1 MSTRRETRAQAQAFI
16 DNLKPLQHANSEK
29 IYLQGSRADLKV
41 AMRQIHQ
48 SDTLIGGTQS
58 APIVAKNP
66 PIKVYDCA
74 GPYSDPKADI
84 NVHRGLDKLR
94 SAWIAERDDTQTLSQ
109 ASSGFTQ
116 QRLADEG
123 LDHLRFEHLPRPRRA
138 KDGKVV
144 TQMHY
149 ARRGIIT
156 PEMEYV
162 ALRENMARDTVTDE
176 VLTQRAAGESF
187 GAKVGQAI
195 TPEFVRQE
203 LAAGRAIIPLN
214 INHPEAEPMIIGRNF
229 LVKVNANIGNSAV
242 TSSIEEE
249 VEKLVWATRWGA
261 DTVMDLSTGRYIH
274 ETREWI
280 IRNSPVPIGTVPIY
294 QALEKVNGVA
304 EDLTWEIF
312 RDTLIEQAE
321 QGVDYFTIH
330 AGVLLRYVPM
340 TAKRLT
346 GIVSRGGSIMAKW
359 CLSHHKENF
368 LYEHFDEICKLCA
381 AYDVSL
387 SLGDGMRPGS
397 IADANDEAQFA
408 ELETLGEL
416 VKRAWQHDVQTIIE
430 GPGHIP
436 MQLIKENMDKQL
448 ELCDEAPFYTL
459 GPQTTDIAPG
469 YDHFTSGIGAA
480 MIAWYG
486 CAMLCYVTPKEHLG
500 LPNKEDVKQ
509 GLIAYKIAAHAGDV
523 AKGHPG
529 AQIRDNA
536 LSKARFEFRW
546 EDQYNLGLDPDT
558 ARAYHDE
565 SLPQE
570 SAKVAHFCSMCG
582 PKFCSMKITQEVREY
597 AAAQESQT
605 QAIEVQHSQAYEA
618 APQTQIQQGMEKMS
632 AQFKQTGGALYH
644 SATMADVEEV

>member
-1 MSTRRETRAQAQAFI
+1 M

-84 NVHRGLDKLR
+84 NVRRGLDKLR

-149 ARRGIIT
+149 ARHGIIT

-162 ALRENMARDTVTDE
+162 ALRENMARDTVIDE

>member
-1 MSTRRETRAQAQAFI
+1 MSTRREMRAEAQAFI
-16 DNLKPLQHANSEK
+16 DNLKPLQHPNSQK
-29 IYLQGSRADLKV
+29 FYLSGSRPDLKV
-41 AMRQIHQ
+41 AMRQIFQ
-48 SDTLIGGTQS
+48 SDTLVGGTAE
-58 APIVAKNP
+58 APVYEQNP
-66 PIKVYDCA
+66 PINVYDCA
-74 GPYSDPKADI
+74 GPYSDPNADI
-84 NVHRGLDKLR
+84 DVRHGLVKLR
-94 SAWIAERDDTQTLSQ
+94 SQWIAERGDTLELEQV
-109 ASSGFTQ
+109 SSGFTQ

-123 LDHLRFEHLPRPRRA
+123 LDHLRFEHLPKPRRA
-138 KDGKVV
+138 LDGKVV

-162 ALRENMARDTVTDE
+162 ALRENMARESVTQE
-176 VLTQRAAGESF
+176 VLNQRAPGESF
-187 GAKVGQAI
+187 GAKVGEPI
-195 TPEFVRQE
+195 TPDFVRQE
-203 LAAGRAIIPLN
+203 LAAGRAILPLN

-368 LYEHFDEICKLCA
+368 LYEHFDEICRLCA

-416 VKRAWQHDVQTIIE
+416 VKKAWQYDVQTIIE

-558 ARAYHDE
+558 ARAFHDE

-597 AAAQESQT
+597 AAAQ
-605 QAIEVQHSQAYEA
+605 AIEVREIEA
-618 APQTQIQQGMEKMS
+618 SNVDGDNPKADIQQGMAQMS
-632 AQFKQTGGALYH
+632 AQFKQSGGELYH
-644 SATMADVEEV
+644 SAALADVEEV